1 MGKRLFELV
10 APLVV
15 VLTISSCSAS
25 SNLTPKPFVA
35 DNALLQSLNAS
46 SSGKIRHIVYV
57 IQENRSFNDMFE
69 GYPGART
76 TPTGKDSSGKK
87 ITLVPMSLKVTYDMD
102 HSAHAMF
109 EDCNGTGTIPGTH
122 CRMNGF
128 NNEQVYGSPGGQY
141 SYVPHSESKPYWDMA
156 HEFVLADRMFASQI
170 DESFVAHQY
179 IIAAQAQSSVDVPF
193 SYWGC
198 GGGRRRADSDLRN
211 GPASTTK
218 R

>member
-1 MGKRLFELV
+1 MGKRLPQL
-10 APLVV
+10 AASLVV
-15 VLTISSCSAS
+15 VFAISACSRS
-25 SNLTPKPFVA
+25 SNPTAEPNVT
-35 DNALLQSLNAS
+35 DNAFLQSLDRS
-46 SSGKIRHIVYV
+46 GTGKIRHIVYV

-76 TPTGKDSSGKK
+76 TPTGKESNGQK
-87 ITLVPMSLKVTYDMD
+87 IPLQPMSLKVTYDMD

-109 EDCNGTGTIPGTH
+109 EDYNGTGEIPGTH

-170 DESFVAHQY
+170 DESFVAHQRL
-179 IIAAQAQSSVDVPF
+179 
-193 SYWGC
+193 
-198 GGGRRRADSDLRN
+198 RRTR
-211 GPASTTK
+211 ASTYRFPIGDAAVARRT

>member
-1 MGKRLFELV
+1 MGKRLSEL
-10 APLVV
+10 AASLVV

-25 SNLTPKPFVA
+25 SNPAPEPNAA
-35 DNALLQSLNAS
+35 DNAFLQSLTQS

-76 TPTGKDSSGKK
+76 TPDGKDSSGQK
-87 ITLVPMSLKVTYDMD
+87 IPLQPMSLKTTYDMD

-109 EDCNGTGTIPGTH
+109 EDCNGTGEIPGTH
-122 CRMNGF
+122 CLMNGF

-156 HEFVLADRMFASQI
+156 HEFVLADRMFAS
-170 DESFVAHQY
+170 
-179 IIAAQAQSSVDVPF
+179 
-193 SYWGC
+193 
-198 GGGRRRADSDLRN
+198 
-211 GPASTTK
+211 
-218 R
+218 